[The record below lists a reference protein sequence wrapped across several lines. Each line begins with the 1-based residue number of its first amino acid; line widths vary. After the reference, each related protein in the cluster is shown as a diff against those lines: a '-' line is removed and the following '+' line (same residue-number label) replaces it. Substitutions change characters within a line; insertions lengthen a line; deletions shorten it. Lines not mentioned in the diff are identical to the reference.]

1 MYKDANLLLRSRVKM
16 GTICA
21 AKNVLRRKAM
31 SKAKVTIKN
40 FAEVKENFPLVPPH
54 SINIAEI
61 YLGTVVTVPVA
72 SPATLPL
79 MATA

>member
-1 MYKDANLLLRSRVKM
+1 MTEGHEQS
-16 GTICA
+16 
-21 AKNVLRRKAM
+21 
-31 SKAKVTIKN
+31 KVTIKI

-54 SINIAEI
+54 LINIAEI
-61 YLGTVVTVPVA
+61 YLGIVVTVPVA